1 MILYSNGC
9 SYTKNLKV
17 DDDQRYPSLLS
28 RQLNWDLMDNGIPGS
43 CNGRILRC
51 TYRDSVKLL
60 NQGKSFFALIQ
71 LTHLYRF
78 EYVGE
83 HTEKNHWK
91 YAADDLFESITP
103 ATHDI
108 PAQVKTYANGHFA
121 LHNDTAEFSKLIAN
135 LIGLTAF
142 FKQNNI
148 GYLIYSGPEVPPIDM
163 SQDAMY
169 LYLSKNAGVLDLLN
183 FNMLGITGKQQ
194 HPAAEGMQQI
204 ANYFYQLLRDFTN

>member
-1 MILYSNGC
+1 
-9 SYTKNLKV
+9 
-17 DDDQRYPSLLS
+17 
-28 RQLNWDLMDNGIPGS
+28 MDNGIPGS
-43 CNGRILRC
+43 CNSRILRC

-60 NQGKSFFALIQ
+60 NEGKSFFALIQ

-78 EYVGE
+78 EYAGE
-83 HTEKNHWK
+83 HTEKNCWK

-103 ATHDI
+103 STQDI
-108 PAQVKTYANGHFA
+108 PNRIKTYANLNFS
-121 LHNDTAEFSKLIAN
+121 LHNNTAEFSKIIAN

-142 FKQNNI
+142 LKQNNI

-169 LYLSKNAGVLDLLN
+169 QYLSKNVGVLDLLN

-194 HPAAEGMQQI
+194 HPDAEGMQQI
-204 ANYFYQLLRDFTN
+204 ADYFYQLLRDFTN